1 MTVSKIFVQKHVAM
15 DMEGRDW
22 DWIDTD
28 ETYEGLYADLVARKG
43 IQWEDGVRLVEK
55 TFDDHTFIITL
66 KIIKQARYEYRMK
79 KGDEGKQF
87 PRWENVLVEE

>member
-1 MTVSKIFVQKHVAM
+1 MTISKIFVQKYVSK

-28 ETYEGLYADLVARKG
+28 ETYEELYKKLVMGEGFR
-43 IQWEDGVRLVEK
+43 WENGVRLVEK

-66 KIIKQARYEYRMK
+66 KTIKQARYEYRMK